1 MNHGGKDLKKL
12 IKSRRGV
19 AIELAIGVM
28 FTMIAFTIMLLSTAG
43 LQNSHRNQDYKEF
56 NERIEI
62 NNVGE
67 FVVEQYNSNANNYP
81 EGENI
86 EIKIEGESTG
96 YYVFHSESNKFEI
109 YRGDFTD
116 HSSSSEL
123 VLTIIMNGNTIT
135 SWK

>member
-1 MNHGGKDLKKL
+1 MNLKKL

-28 FTMIAFTIMLLSTAG
+28 FLLMAFTIMLLSTAG
-43 LQNSHRNQDYKEF
+43 LQNKHRNADFKEF
-56 NERIEI
+56 KERIEI

-67 FVVEQYNSNANNYP
+67 YVVEQKGTYP
-81 EGENI
+81 ESSNPQLISGENI
-86 EIKIEGESTG
+86 PEG
-96 YYVFHSESNKFEI
+96 YYLIHIESNKFEI
-109 YRGDFTD
+109 YRGNYTD

-123 VLTIIMNGNTIT
+123 VLTIIMDGNKIT

>member
-1 MNHGGKDLKKL
+1 M
-12 IKSRRGV
+12 

-67 FVVEQYNSNANNYP
+67 YVVEHRGDYALSNKPHKIEKNVERNIP
-81 EGENI
+81 EGY
-86 EIKIEGESTG
+86 S
-96 YYVFHSESNKFEI
+96 VLHSESNKFEI
-109 YRGDFTD
+109 YRGDGE
-116 HSSSSEL
+116 SAEL
-123 VLTIIMNGNTIT
+123 VLTIELGSDDTIK

>member
-67 FVVEQYNSNANNYP
+67 YVVEHRGSYALSNEPHKIEKNVERNIP
-81 EGENI
+81 EGY
-86 EIKIEGESTG
+86 S
-96 YYVFHSESNKFEI
+96 VLHSESNKFEI
-109 YRGDFTD
+109 YRGDGE
-116 HSSSSEL
+116 SAEL
-123 VLTIIMNGNTIT
+123 VLTIELGSDDTIK

>member
-1 MNHGGKDLKKL
+1 M
-12 IKSRRGV
+12 

-67 FVVEQYNSNANNYP
+67 FVVASRTAYANQS
-81 EGENI
+81 ERQI
-86 EIKIEGESTG
+86 VIDEISTG
-96 YYVFHSESNKFEI
+96 YYVTDTDDSVNYNFEI
-109 YRGDFTD
+109 YRVDGE
-116 HSSSSEL
+116 SKVL
-123 VLTIIMNGNTIT
+123 VLTIIMDGNKIT